1 MISAQLLFLSLSLSL
16 KQSFLRGVS
25 IVFIL
30 ILLVLICNWEG
41 GGGGGKMVLA
51 SKFDHFKDKCEIRV
65 KCIWIAMN
73 QRFLFKHID
82 KIRLEVMIKEE
93 EEEMPQQ

>member
-1 MISAQLLFLSLSLSL
+1 
-16 KQSFLRGVS
+16 
-25 IVFIL
+25 
-30 ILLVLICNWEG
+30 
-41 GGGGGKMVLA
+41 MVLA